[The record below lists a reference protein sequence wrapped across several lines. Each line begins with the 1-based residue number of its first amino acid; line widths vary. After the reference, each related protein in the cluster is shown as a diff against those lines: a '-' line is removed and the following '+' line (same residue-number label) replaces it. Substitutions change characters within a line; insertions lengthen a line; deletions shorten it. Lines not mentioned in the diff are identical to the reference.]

1 MSEKE
6 NIVNAAPNDGA
17 ARQVDSQQTNNNF
30 GNNDSNVKSYETGI
44 EDLPHTNIDLNRQ
57 TNVSSEID
65 VAVSD
70 SHVEGAGL
78 TFVYGTIDCNE
89 FNNVK
94 TCFPIDKEEDD
105 NLHNFSVINENESV
119 Q

>member
-70 SHVEGAGL
+70 SHVEGAGM

-89 FNNVK
+89 FKNVK

>member
-6 NIVNAAPNDGA
+6 NIVNSAPNDGA

-30 GNNDSNVKSYETGI
+30 NNIDSNVKSYETGI

-65 VAVSD
+65 TAAGD
-70 SHVEGAGL
+70 NYVEGAGM

-94 TCFPIDKEEDD
+94 TCFPIDKEKDD
-105 NLHNFSVINENESV
+105 NLHNSIVINENKSV

>member
-30 GNNDSNVKSYETGI
+30 GNNDSNVKSYETVI

-70 SHVEGAGL
+70 SHVEGAGM

>member
-1 MSEKE
+1 MRKKIS
-6 NIVNAAPNDGA
+6 PNDGA

-70 SHVEGAGL
+70 SHVEGAGM

-94 TCFPIDKEEDD
+94 TCLPIDKEEDD

>member
-6 NIVNAAPNDGA
+6 NIVNAVPNDGA

-70 SHVEGAGL
+70 SHVEGAGM

>member
-6 NIVNAAPNDGA
+6 NIVNAAPNDGG
-17 ARQVDSQQTNNNF
+17 ARQVDSQQINNNF
-30 GNNDSNVKSYETGI
+30 NNIDSNVRSYETGI
-44 EDLPHTNIDLNRQ
+44 EDFPHTNIDLNRQ
-57 TNVSSEID
+57 TNVSSEKD

-70 SHVEGAGL
+70 NHVEGAGM
-78 TFVYGTIDCNE
+78 TFVYGTIDCNKL
-89 FNNVK
+89 NNVK
-94 TCFPIDKEEDD
+94 ACFPIDKEEDD